1 MARDQRFRKHDH
13 LRLRSDFA
21 RVFARK
27 WRAGDDV
34 LAVYVARNGLS
45 YSRLGLSVSK
55 KIGNAVHRNY
65 VRRRIREAF
74 RTSKA
79 EIPEGFDI
87 ICVARPKATD
97 PRRDLGCSLRTLVAN
112 ATGRCSGSGAE
123 SRCRSDPDTYQPGGP
138 DTYQPGPHTAAT

>member
-1 MARDQRFRKHDH
+1 MAGDQRFGKRDR

-21 RVFARK
+21 RVFARR

-34 LAVYVARNGLS
+34 LLVYVATNGLS
-45 YSRLGLSVSK
+45 HSRLGLSVSK
-55 KIGNAVHRNY
+55 RIGNAVCRNY

-97 PRRDLGCSLRTLVAN
+97 PRRDLGCSLRTLVAD
-112 ATGRCSGSGAE
+112 AIRHCSGPGGE
-123 SRCRSDPDTYQPGGP
+123 SRCRPDPDGART
-138 DTYQPGPHTAAT
+138 